1 MEDEI
6 LEETPVYEE
15 PSRDILIGELP
26 IFLCN
31 ELIQQINEQL
41 VVTFMCDEGMDAIV
55 ESFRACESF
64 SYSDTTY
71 EGYTIVKAFN
81 MTVGE
86 DDKVV
91 YRITLEKVPED
102 PFTDDQEFALKYATD
117 NMPDEDAVEHKS
129 LFDNWEELKDG
140 EWIPE
145 GKRVNYDDKLWKCAK
160 GHKKQSDWWP
170 GKDPT
175 LFEQLDKDDH
185 EGTLE
190 DPIPVPESVTTS
202 GFTYIYGKYYSWQDK
217 LYLCKRGGIE
227 KPEEMYGQE
236 VKLNYSPDALIGQYF
251 EIVEEK

>member
-102 PFTDDQEFALKYATD
+102 PFTDDQEFALKYAID
-117 NMPDEDAVEHKS
+117 NMPDEDALEHKS
-129 LFDNWEELKDG
+129 LFANWEDIEDDV
-140 EWIPE
+140 WIPE
-145 GKRVNYDDKLWKCAK
+145 GERLNFDDKLWKCAK
-160 GHKKQSDWWP
+160 CHNKSFDYWP

-175 LFEQLDKDDH
+175 LFEQLDKDEH
-185 EGTLE
+185 EGTTD

-202 GFTYIYGKYYSWQDK
+202 GFTCIYGKYYSWQDK
-217 LYLCKRGGIE
+217 LYLCERGGVAN
-227 KPEEMYGQE
+227 PEELYGQE
-236 VKLNYSPDALIGQYF
+236 VKLNYSPDALVGHYF
-251 EIVEEK
+251 VTA

>member
-41 VVTFMCDEGMDAIV
+41 VVTFMCDEGMDTIV
-55 ESFRACESF
+55 EAFRACESF
-64 SYSDTTY
+64 AYSDTTY

-81 MTVGE
+81 MTVGD

-117 NMPDEDAVEHKS
+117 NMPDADALEHKS
-129 LFDNWEELKDG
+129 LFANWEDLNNG

-145 GKRVNYDDKLWKCAK
+145 GERLNYNEKLWKCAK
-160 GHKKQSDWWP
+160 GHNKSTDYWP

-175 LFEQLDKDDH
+175 LFEQLDKDGH
-185 EGTLE
+185 EGTID
-190 DPIPVPESVTTS
+190 DPIPVPDTVTTA
-202 GFTYIYGKYYSWQDK
+202 GMEYEKGKYYIEGSTVYLMDRTGMNTGEMVK
-217 LYLCKRGGIE
+217 LYFAPSSL
-227 KPEEMYGQE
+227 
-236 VKLNYSPDALIGQYF
+236 LGQYF
-251 EIVEEK
+251 SAVE

>member
-102 PFTDDQEFALKYATD
+102 PFTDDREFALKYAID
-117 NMPDEDAVEHKS
+117 NMPDEDALEHKS
-129 LFDNWEELKDG
+129 LFDNWEDIEDG
-140 EWIPE
+140 VWIPE
-145 GKRVNYDDKLWKCAK
+145 GQRLNYNDKLWKCAK
-160 GHKKQSDWWP
+160 GHNKQSDWWP

-175 LFEQLDKDDH
+175 LFEELDKDEH
-185 EGTLE
+185 AGTL
-190 DPIPVPESVTTS
+190 
-202 GFTYIYGKYYSWQDK
+202 
-217 LYLCKRGGIE
+217 
-227 KPEEMYGQE
+227 
-236 VKLNYSPDALIGQYF
+236 
-251 EIVEEK
+251 